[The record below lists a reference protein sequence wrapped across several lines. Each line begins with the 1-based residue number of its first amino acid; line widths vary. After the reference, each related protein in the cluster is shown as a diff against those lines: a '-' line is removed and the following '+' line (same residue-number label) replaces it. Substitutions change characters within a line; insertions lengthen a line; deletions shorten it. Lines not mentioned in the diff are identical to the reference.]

1 LLPRSGLERS
11 DFVPWHFSD
20 APGRPYDVRSQGKTG
35 SGLSTPKMTR
45 LTHLAHGPN
54 WLVDGIARPAT
65 SFISSKTMMQWV
77 GFKFD

>member
-1 LLPRSGLERS
+1 MSVHR
-11 DFVPWHFSD
+11 VH
-20 APGRPYDVRSQGKTG
+20 TG
-35 SGLSTPKMTR
+35 SRRGPVKPTR
-45 LTHLAHGPN
+45 LTQLGHGQN